1 MISQKDILLQQL
13 RAKPKVPGVTPPPP
27 GDNKKSTGAN
37 KKSTGSPVNPNEIID
52 IIQGTTSATDLLQK
66 KLLEAFVGSAAEL
79 ERLQQKYKQFKSTLE
94 SSFKTIKTLNKEFG
108 STNFAAGMLYKTI
121 LGLNQGLVDISKATN
136 FYEERNVKL
145 SKALGITTTKGTQLG
160 VQLDKVSEHFNLG
173 GEATR
178 KYAENIEMQ
187 FSGLGS
193 IISKA
198 AGEGSA
204 YAEQLFLANQILVD
218 QYELSEDAAN
228 TLINLGMQQG
238 KTAAQTI
245 TELEA
250 TALAIEET
258 TGNTGVFKEILQDIS
273 AISATNSTIF
283 GKYPSQLGIATFT
296 ARRLGASFDD
306 IANAARGALN
316 IEQSIGAE
324 LEYQLLTGRK
334 INSGNKNILQEFRK
348 AYLTNDPVKMAQSY
362 EQIFATQGDL
372 IKNDINA
379 ANSLAA
385 AMGISTEELLRQN
398 RVYEARGTLI
408 DQFKDDPKINA
419 LLGEDGQIEIN
430 ADTIATL
437 QDKLQQLE
445 TAGAPEEQ
453 IDALKGFLSASKT
466 QESSTEMLIRS
477 LDSLNATI
485 AQRLTKLSP
494 ELGDIASRKTNVGKL
509 TNVASTAETGLIDTL
524 SSRQNKELLSA
535 LGTLGFGKS
544 TIDNILGAF
553 NSISSVEDFILRPGQ
568 PPISFRK
575 DDILIGGTDPF
586 GQGVNSSR
594 MNNTNNNVSADMLA
608 SAVSTALQSSNLH
621 VTVKVDPLA
630 LKTQAEFRSTRLNRT
645 V

>member
-1 MISQKDILLQQL
+1 
-13 RAKPKVPGVTPPPP
+13 
-27 GDNKKSTGAN
+27 
-37 KKSTGSPVNPNEIID
+37 
-52 IIQGTTSATDLLQK
+52 
-66 KLLEAFVGSAAEL
+66 
-79 ERLQQKYKQFKSTLE
+79 
-94 SSFKTIKTLNKEFG
+94 
-108 STNFAAGMLYKTI
+108 MLYKTI

-160 VQLDKVSEHFNLG
+160 DQLDKVSENFNLG

-187 FSGLGS
+187 FAGLGV

-228 TLINLGMQQG
+228 NLINLGMQQG

-398 RVYEARGTLI
+398 RVYEARNQLEE
-408 DQFKDDPKINA
+408 QFKGDETVQE
-419 LLGEDGQIEIN
+419 LLGKKKLEI
-430 ADTIATL
+430 DDIATL
-437 QDKLQQLE
+437 QDKLQELKEQE
-445 TAGAPEEQ
+445 AAGDQTASAQVTALQEFLGAT
-453 IDALKGFLSASKT
+453 KT
-466 QESSTEMLIRS
+466 QETSSELLTRS
-477 LDSLNATI
+477 MDTLNVSINDLAKSLMGNKPTDLSYRKQTALNLASDEGKIFQGIKEAANVLKINRASLGDQSALDVAGNVI
-485 AQRLTKLSP
+485 LTKDIVMRMANTMGINISAISP
-494 ELGDIASRKTNVGKL
+494 TKV
-509 TNVASTAETGLIDTL
+509 
-524 SSRQNKELLSA
+524 Q
-535 LGTLGFGKS
+535 
-544 TIDNILGAF
+544 
-553 NSISSVEDFILRPGQ
+553 DFILRPGQ
-568 PPISFRK
+568 PPISMRK

-586 GQGVNSSR
+586 GERTNASR
-594 MNNTNNNVSADMLA
+594 TKNTNMSADMIA
-608 SAVSTALQSSNLH
+608 SAVTTALQAANLN
-621 VTVKVDPLA
+621 VTVKLDPLA

>member
-1 MISQKDILLQQL
+1 MTLQKDILIKRLRTKPRIGQQL
-13 RAKPKVPGVTPPPP
+13 TLAQIK
-27 GDNKKSTGAN
+27 A
-37 KKSTGSPVNPNEIID
+37 
-52 IIQGTTSATDLLQK
+52 
-66 KLLEAFVGSAAEL
+66 LLEEMLGDFARSVIPSDMREAYRDLSKNVTALTEVTNELGGALEGIYDSFGGAQYAAGL
-79 ERLQQKYKQFKSTLE
+79 FRKAALDVTQQLVEVAKV
-94 SSFKTIKTLNKEFG
+94 
-108 STNFAAGMLYKTI
+108 TNFL
-121 LGLNQGLVDISKATN
+121 
-136 FYEERNVKL
+136 EERNVKL
-145 SKALGITTTKGTQLG
+145 SKALGINTIQIGKSSNA
-160 VQLDKVSEHFNLG
+160 LDKLAKKFNLG
-173 GEATR
+173 EEASR
-178 KYAENIEMQ
+178 RYAINIENQ
-187 FSGLGS
+187 FAGLGA
-193 IISKA
+193 IISDA

-228 TLINLGMQQG
+228 NLINLGMQQG

-398 RVYEARGTLI
+398 RVYEARNQLEE
-408 DQFKDDPKINA
+408 QFKGDETVQE
-419 LLGEDGQIEIN
+419 LLGKKKLEI
-430 ADTIATL
+430 DDIATL
-437 QDKLQQLE
+437 QDKLQELKEQE
-445 TAGAPEEQ
+445 AAGDQTASAQVTALQEFLGAT
-453 IDALKGFLSASKT
+453 KT
-466 QESSTEMLIRS
+466 QETSSELLTRS
-477 LDSLNATI
+477 MDTLNVSINDLAKSLMGNKPTDLSYRKQTALNLASDEGKIFQGIKEAANVLKINRASLGDQSALDVAGNVI
-485 AQRLTKLSP
+485 LTKDIVMRMANTMGINISAISP
-494 ELGDIASRKTNVGKL
+494 TKV
-509 TNVASTAETGLIDTL
+509 
-524 SSRQNKELLSA
+524 Q
-535 LGTLGFGKS
+535 
-544 TIDNILGAF
+544 
-553 NSISSVEDFILRPGQ
+553 DFILRPGQ
-568 PPISFRK
+568 PPISMRK

-586 GQGVNSSR
+586 GERTNASR
-594 MNNTNNNVSADMLA
+594 TKNTNMSADMIA
-608 SAVSTALQSSNLH
+608 SAVTTALQAANLN
-621 VTVKVDPLA
+621 VTVKLDPLA

>member
-1 MISQKDILLQQL
+1 MLGDFARSVIPSDMREAYRDLSKNVTALTEVTNELGGALEGIYDSFGGAQYAAGLFRKAALDVTQQL
-13 RAKPKVPGVTPPPP
+13 VEVAKV
-27 GDNKKSTGAN
+27 
-37 KKSTGSPVNPNEIID
+37 
-52 IIQGTTSATDLLQK
+52 
-66 KLLEAFVGSAAEL
+66 
-79 ERLQQKYKQFKSTLE
+79 
-94 SSFKTIKTLNKEFG
+94 
-108 STNFAAGMLYKTI
+108 TNFL
-121 LGLNQGLVDISKATN
+121 
-136 FYEERNVKL
+136 EERNVKL
-145 SKALGITTTKGTQLG
+145 SKALGINTIQIGKSSNA
-160 VQLDKVSEHFNLG
+160 LDKLAKKFNLG
-173 GEATR
+173 EEASR
-178 KYAENIEMQ
+178 RYAINIENQ
-187 FSGLGS
+187 FAGLGA
-193 IISKA
+193 IISDA

-204 YAEQLFLANQILVD
+204 YAEQLFLGNQILSD

-228 TLINLGMQQG
+228 NLINLGMQQG

-398 RVYEARGTLI
+398 RVYEARNQLEE
-408 DQFKDDPKINA
+408 QFKGDETVQE
-419 LLGEDGQIEIN
+419 LLGKKKLEI
-430 ADTIATL
+430 DDIATL
-437 QDKLQQLE
+437 QDKLQELKEQE
-445 TAGAPEEQ
+445 AAGDQTASAQVTALQEFLGAT
-453 IDALKGFLSASKT
+453 KT
-466 QESSTEMLIRS
+466 QETSSELLTRS
-477 LDSLNATI
+477 MDTLNVSINDLAKSLMGNKPTDLSYRKQTALNLASDEGKIFQGIKEAANVLKINRASLGDQSALDVAGNVI
-485 AQRLTKLSP
+485 LTKDIVMRMANTMGINISAISP
-494 ELGDIASRKTNVGKL
+494 TKV
-509 TNVASTAETGLIDTL
+509 
-524 SSRQNKELLSA
+524 Q
-535 LGTLGFGKS
+535 
-544 TIDNILGAF
+544 
-553 NSISSVEDFILRPGQ
+553 DFILRPGQ
-568 PPISFRK
+568 PPISMRK

-586 GQGVNSSR
+586 GERTNASR
-594 MNNTNNNVSADMLA
+594 TKNTNMSADMIA
-608 SAVSTALQSSNLH
+608 SAVTTALQAANLN
-621 VTVKVDPLA
+621 VTVKLDPLA

>member
-13 RAKPKVPGVTPPPP
+13 RAKPKVHQVTPPSP
-27 GDNKKSTGAN
+27 GDGDFG
-37 KKSTGSPVNPNEIID
+37 GSSVNQNDLID

-66 KLLEAFVGSAAEL
+66 KLLETFVGGAAEL
-79 ERLQQKYKQFKSTLE
+79 ERLKRKYEQFKSTLE
-94 SSFKTIKTLNKEFG
+94 DSFNTIKTLNKEFG

-145 SKALGITTTKGTQLG
+145 SKALGITTTKGTELG
-160 VQLDKVSEHFNLG
+160 VQLDKVSARFNLG

-228 TLINLGMQQG
+228 NLINLGMQQG

-245 TELEA
+245 RELEA

-306 IANAARGALN
+306 IANAAKGALN

-398 RVYEARGTLI
+398 RVYEARNQLQE
-408 DQFKDDPKINA
+408 QFEGDETVQR
-419 LLGEDGQIEIN
+419 LLGKKKLEI
-430 ADTIATL
+430 DDIASL
-437 QDKLQQLE
+437 QTKLEELRKQESLGDATAVEQVAALE
-445 TAGAPEEQ
+445 
-453 IDALKGFLSASKT
+453 KFLDASKT

-485 AQRLTKLSP
+485 AQQLTTNLSP
-494 ELGDIASRKTNVGKL
+494 ELGDIDLRKTNVSKL
-509 TNVASTAETGLIDTL
+509 TNVARTAETDLIGTL
-524 SSRQNKELLSA
+524 SSDQNKELLSA

-544 TIDNILGAF
+544 TIDNIFSAF
-553 NSISSVEDFILRPGQ
+553 NSITSVDDFILRPGQ

-621 VTVKVDPLA
+621 VTVNVDPLA